1 MLRKLQKIINKK
13 KQHTH
18 LEYIPVLH
26 GSLLFGRC
34 AMITG
39 GTRGIGLKIAEAFLK
54 NGATIVITGRTAD
67 SVSNAKKQLRKLN
80 ESYKD
85 KILGFCWNN
94 EDNDYESKFNSILSQ
109 LGDNKIDILVNNAG
123 IMNGCDYFDVS
134 DENFTKV
141 IKTNLKAPFFISQI
155 VSKYMIDNHIEG
167 NVLNIASSSSL
178 RPADSPYGI
187 SKWGVRGFTIGLAE
201 KLLPYGIVVNGL
213 APGPTATDM
222 LNANDISLN
231 LPSKPLGRY
240 ILPEEIANLAV
251 ILVSS
256 LGRTV
261 IGDIVYAT
269 GGAGILTEDSSFRN
283 YR

>member
-1 MLRKLQKIINKK
+1 
-13 KQHTH
+13 
-18 LEYIPVLH
+18 
-26 GSLLFGRC
+26 
-34 AMITG
+34 
-39 GTRGIGLKIAEAFLK
+39 
-54 NGATIVITGRTAD
+54 
-67 SVSNAKKQLRKLN
+67 
-80 ESYKD
+80 
-85 KILGFCWNN
+85 
-94 EDNDYESKFNSILSQ
+94 
-109 LGDNKIDILVNNAG
+109 
-123 IMNGCDYFDVS
+123 
-134 DENFTKV
+134 
-141 IKTNLKAPFFISQI
+141 
-155 VSKYMIDNHIEG
+155 MIDNHIEG

-231 LPSKPLGRY
+231 LPAKPLGRY